1 MASGSGSL
9 MWFRKGL
16 RIHDN
21 PALEYA
27 SRGSAFVYPLF
38 VIDPHYMEPDPN
50 ASSLG
55 STRSGINRI
64 RFLLES
70 LVDLDL
76 NLKKLG
82 SRLLVLKGEPGEVLI
97 RCLKEWDVKK
107 LCFEY
112 DTDPYYQALSNKVKD
127 YASSAGIEVFS
138 PVSHTLFNP
147 ADIIEKNGG
156 KPPLSYQSFLKLA
169 GEPSWASSP
178 LSIDL
183 SSIPPVGDVG
193 SFEISQVP
201 TLKELGYMER
211 DQDELTPFRGGESEA
226 LRRLK
231 ESLSDKEWVAN
242 FEKPKGDPSAF
253 TKPATT
259 ILSPYLKFG
268 CLSSRYFYQCLRDV
282 YKNVKKHTSP
292 PVSLVGQIR
301 PLQLLWR
308 EFFYTVAF
316 GTPNFD
322 KMKGN
327 KICKQIPW
335 NDDDELLAAWREAR
349 TGYPWIDAIMVQL
362 RKWGWMHHL
371 ARHCVACFLT
381 RGDMFIHW
389 EKGRD
394 VFERLLIDSDW
405 AINNGN
411 WLWLS
416 CSSFFYQYNRIY
428 SPISFG
434 RKYDPNGNYIRHFLP
449 VLKDMPK
456 EYIYEPWTAP
466 LSVQTKAKCIIGK
479 DYPKPVVSHDSAIK
493 ECRRKMGEAY
503 ALNKK
508 LNGLVSEEDL
518 KSLRRKLVTSQL
530 KTLATAPCRSAARTA
545 PLRFQSHISPSPAA
559 SLLVRHFS
567 AESVA
572 DTAVKKK
579 VEDVMPIATGHER
592 EELEAELQ
600 GKKIL
605 EDVNFPVGPFGTKEA
620 PAVVKSYYDK
630 RIVGCPGG
638 EGEDEHDVVWFWLE
652 KGKPHECPVCSQ
664 YFVLEVVGPGGP
676 PDGHGDDDH
685 H

>member
-50 ASSLG
+50 ASSPG
-55 STRSGINRI
+55 STRSGVNRI

-127 YASSAGIEVFS
+127 YASSSGIEVFS

-259 ILSPYLKFG
+259 VLSPYLKFG

-292 PVSLVGQIR
+292 PVSLVG
-301 PLQLLWR
+301 QLLWR

-349 TGYPWIDAIMVQL
+349 TGYPWIDAIMVQ
-362 RKWGWMHHL
+362 
-371 ARHCVACFLT
+371 V
-381 RGDMFIHW
+381 
-389 EKGRD
+389 
-394 VFERLLIDSDW
+394 
-405 AINNGN
+405 
-411 WLWLS
+411 
-416 CSSFFYQYNRIY
+416 
-428 SPISFG
+428 
-434 RKYDPNGNYIRHFLP
+434 
-449 VLKDMPK
+449 
-456 EYIYEPWTAP
+456 
-466 LSVQTKAKCIIGK
+466 
-479 DYPKPVVSHDSAIK
+479 
-493 ECRRKMGEAY
+493 
-503 ALNKK
+503 
-508 LNGLVSEEDL
+508 
-518 KSLRRKLVTSQL
+518 
-530 KTLATAPCRSAARTA
+530 
-545 PLRFQSHISPSPAA
+545 
-559 SLLVRHFS
+559 
-567 AESVA
+567 SVA
-572 DTAVKKK
+572 
-579 VEDVMPIATGHER
+579 
-592 EELEAELQ
+592 
-600 GKKIL
+600 
-605 EDVNFPVGPFGTKEA
+605 
-620 PAVVKSYYDK
+620 
-630 RIVGCPGG
+630 
-638 EGEDEHDVVWFWLE
+638 
-652 KGKPHECPVCSQ
+652 
-664 YFVLEVVGPGGP
+664 
-676 PDGHGDDDH
+676 
-685 H
+685 

>member
-1 MASGSGSL
+1 MLSLTYVLCAEFKTAPLGTMQAFLSYTPSVHVSQHLFFCHPTFNAPNQTHSKPAFLRKLSPSLLNPNMPSGSGSL

-27 SRGSAFVYPLF
+27 SRGSTCVYPLF

-50 ASSLG
+50 AFSPG
-55 STRSGINRI
+55 STRAGINRI

-76 NLKKLG
+76 SFKKLG
-82 SRLLVLKGEPGEVLI
+82 SRLLVLKGEPSEVLI

-112 DTDPYYQALSNKVKD
+112 DTDPYYQALDNKVKNH
-127 YASSAGIEVFS
+127 ASSAGIEIFS

-147 ADIIEKNGG
+147 TDIIEKNGG
-156 KPPLSYQSFLKLA
+156 RPPLSYQSFLKLA
-169 GEPSWASSP
+169 GEPSWASSS
-178 LSIDL
+178 LSVDL

-193 SFEISQVP
+193 SCEILQVP
-201 TLKELGYMER
+201 TLKELGYVET
-211 DQDELTPFRGGESEA
+211 DQNDFTPFKGGESEA
-226 LRRLK
+226 LRRLR
-231 ESLSDKEWVAN
+231 ESLSNKEWVAN
-242 FEKPKGDPSAF
+242 FEKPKGDPSAYI
-253 TKPATT
+253 KPATT
-259 ILSPYLKFG
+259 VLSPYLKFG
-268 CLSSRYFYQCLRDV
+268 CLSSRYFYQCLVDV
-282 YKNVKKHTSP
+282 YKNVKRHTSP
-292 PVSLVGQIR
+292 PVSLVG
-301 PLQLLWR
+301 QLLWR

-322 KMKGN
+322 KMRGN

-349 TGYPWIDAIMVQL
+349 TGYPWIDAIMIQL
-362 RKWGWMHHL
+362 RKSGWMHHL

-381 RGDMFIHW
+381 RGDMFVHW

-449 VLKDMPK
+449 ILKDMPK

-466 LSVQTKAKCIIGK
+466 LSVQTKAKCIIGR
-479 DYPKPVVSHDSAIK
+479 DYPKPVVSHDSASK

-503 ALNKK
+503 ALNQK
-508 LNGLVSEEDL
+508 LKGLVSEEDL
-518 KSLRRKLVTSQL
+518 KNLRRKL
-530 KTLATAPCRSAARTA
+530 
-545 PLRFQSHISPSPAA
+545 
-559 SLLVRHFS
+559 
-567 AESVA
+567 
-572 DTAVKKK
+572 D
-579 VEDVMPIATGHER
+579 
-592 EELEAELQ
+592 
-600 GKKIL
+600 
-605 EDVNFPVGPFGTKEA
+605 
-620 PAVVKSYYDK
+620 
-630 RIVGCPGG
+630 
-638 EGEDEHDVVWFWLE
+638 EDEDQE
-652 KGKPHECPVCSQ
+652 AKPKSQ
-664 YFVLEVVGPGGP
+664 RQKLIN
-676 PDGHGDDDH
+676 
-685 H
+685 